1 MKLLTVLDEML
12 GEKMLSP
19 DSSEEEIQAV
29 FKENYLE
36 DENQQEICWLLLF
49 CEVLVFQQNPPH
61 FI

>member
-1 MKLLTVLDEML
+1 
-12 GEKMLSP
+12 MLSP